1 MLLDCKDVVSS
12 VEESSDHKTISKSL
26 QFPRQESQ
34 DPKEI
39 DRKPDARI
47 PSQVEDDDNPKG
59 EGRSELDTKPDA
71 HLPSQVEDKEDLDL
85 KGKPGYQ
92 LSSQVEDGRQMM
104 SNDNDDE
111 DDVFG
116 CTGMVL
122 I

>member
-1 MLLDCKDVVSS
+1 MLLDSKDVVSS
-12 VEESSDHKTISKSL
+12 VEESSDHKTKSKPL
-26 QFPRQESQ
+26 QYPRQESQ
-34 DPKEI
+34 DPKEV

-59 EGRSELDTKPDA
+59 QGRSELDTKPDA
-71 HLPSQVEDKEDLDL
+71 RVPSQVEDKEDHDL
-85 KGKPGYQ
+85 KSKPGCQ
-92 LSSQVEDGRQMM
+92 LSRQVEDGRYMT

>member
-1 MLLDCKDVVSS
+1 MLLDSKEVVSS
-12 VEESSDHKTISKSL
+12 VEESSDHKTICKLL

-59 EGRSELDTKPDA
+59 KGQSELDAKPDA
-71 HLPSQVEDKEDLDL
+71 RVPSQVEGKEDLNL

-92 LSSQVEDGRQMM
+92 LSRQVEDGRHMM